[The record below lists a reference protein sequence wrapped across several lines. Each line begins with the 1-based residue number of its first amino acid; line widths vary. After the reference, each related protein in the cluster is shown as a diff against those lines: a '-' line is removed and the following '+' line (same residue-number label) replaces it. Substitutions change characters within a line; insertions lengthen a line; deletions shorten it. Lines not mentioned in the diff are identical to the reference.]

1 MKKNGQF
8 VVRDDSPNHTEICGK
23 REYNTGR
30 YQLHFRIERLDQKG
44 WIFFGT
50 ISKSPPMRTVSL
62 FSSSSYGWSN
72 QNQIYAGDH
81 LSNKETIEI
90 IHRL

>member
-1 MKKNGQF
+1 MKDNNQF
-8 VVRDDSPNHTEICGK
+8 VVRDDSRNHTKIRGK

-30 YQLHFRIERLDQKG
+30 HKLRFRIEKLGQNE

-50 ISKSPPMRTVSL
+50 ILL
-62 FSSSSYGWSN
+62 FSSSSYSWPN
-72 QNQIYAGDH
+72 QNQIYVGDQ
-81 LSNKETIEI
+81 LTNKETIEI